1 MLITNQY
8 TEAGMSNQI
17 NGFRPDRL
25 SLIKYEIVDL
35 LEENNV
41 PNEVIG
47 QVVRLI
53 AEVKTLASNQKPDY
67 LSEKRNQP

>member
-1 MLITNQY
+1 
-8 TEAGMSNQI
+8 MSNQI

-41 PNEVIG
+41 PEKVIG

-67 LSEKRNQP
+67 LSEKKGTSHE